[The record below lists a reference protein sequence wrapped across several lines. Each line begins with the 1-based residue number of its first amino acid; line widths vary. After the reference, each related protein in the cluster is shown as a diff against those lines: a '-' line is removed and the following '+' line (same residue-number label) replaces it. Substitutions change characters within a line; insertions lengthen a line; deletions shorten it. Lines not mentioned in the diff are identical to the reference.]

1 MKISF
6 WGFALAAL
14 SALSLSVPASGAVI
28 TQYSDR
34 ASWEAATSGRV
45 DIDFSR
51 ADGTSSYL
59 YAPGQNFSSPAVN
72 FTGFYNE
79 GFGNNFFL
87 GWSDASASHNAAW
100 QFTMGGNSTGG
111 LLAGGA
117 QSSVQNGFNSGII
130 VNMGS
135 NTGIN
140 MLAFDFAALRY
151 LQSNNSTLYP
161 LTGALQLVVYENNV
175 ATTTVNLSNNTAQ
188 ILNFIGIRTD
198 GEISGVRLLTSN
210 STGPNTILA
219 TAIMDN
225 FSFGNFT
232 VAPGSGGGGGG
243 ELPEPATFLTA
254 AAACL
259 LFSISRY
266 WKR

>member
-34 ASWEAATSGRV
+34 ASWEAATAGRV

-51 ADGTSSYL
+51 NESSSLYYTSSL
-59 YAPGQNFSSPAVN
+59 GVNFSSPAVN
-72 FTGFYNE
+72 FVGFYNE
-79 GFGNNFFL
+79 GSSDQHFL
-87 GWSDASASHNAAW
+87 GWSNASSVPDHNPAW
-100 QFTMGGNSTGG
+100 QFTFGGNSTGG
-111 LLAGGA
+111 ILAGGTGTA
-117 QSSVQNGFNSGII
+117 NNGFTRGII
-130 VNMGS
+130 ASMGS
-135 NTGIN
+135 NSGVR
-140 MLAFDFAALRY
+140 MLAFDFAALRF
-151 LQSNNSTLYP
+151 LNSNGNAQYP

-175 ATTTVNLSNNTAQ
+175 ATTTINLSNNAAQ
-188 ILNFIGIRTD
+188 VLSFVGIRTD
-198 GEISGVRLLTSN
+198 GDISGVRLITSN
-210 STGPNTILA
+210 TALAINA

-225 FSFGNFT
+225 FSFGT
-232 VAPGSGGGGGG
+232 VAQSQGGGGGGG

-266 WKR
+266 WKN